1 MFSLEV
7 WHRLGLVT
15 AWFISYRP
23 HNDCWSVLVA
33 ANQLFHDFSV
43 MFQGFF
49 TEVITDK
56 TKTKKKSRLI
66 WTSNCLY
73 VLKEYSME
81 IIQPVCHRRI
91 LRSFI
96 HQKKIRNFTKLLHCY
111 NRLTRLVNSYVI
123 CFIRE
128 EFVKNIEDIGTLSI
142 RSLEKNK
149 VMTLKN
155 GRNHFKSYCPSG

>member
-23 HNDCWSVLVA
+23 HNDCWSVLIA

-56 TKTKKKSRLI
+56 KKEKKKGKKSRLI

-96 HQKKIRNFTKLLHCY
+96 HQKKIRNFTPDLSHCY
-111 NRLTRLVNSYVI
+111 IVTTARLDWSIPTCYVSYMCRI
-123 CFIRE
+123 CQKHRGHWDTEHTFLGE
-128 EFVKNIEDIGTLSI
+128 E
-142 RSLEKNK
+142 
-149 VMTLKN
+149 
-155 GRNHFKSYCPSG
+155 